1 MIAALTTLMFLTVL
15 WMIGVVGAGIAAESG
30 QRITAA
36 VGGLP
41 RRVSPRQG
49 RRAAA

>member
-15 WMIGVVGAGIAAESG
+15 WMIVVLAVRTAAENG
-30 QRITAA
+30 ERITAA
-36 VGGLP
+36 VGGLAP
-41 RRVSPRQG
+41 RVEQQG

>member
-1 MIAALTTLMFLTVL
+1 MIAALTTLMFLSVL
-15 WMIGVVGAGIAAESG
+15 WIIAGVLLRMFAESG
-30 QRITAA
+30 ERITAA

-41 RRVSPRQG
+41 PRVGRQG

>member
-1 MIAALTTLMFLTVL
+1 MIAALTTLMFLMVL
-15 WMIGVVGAGIAAESG
+15 WMIGVVGVRIAAESG

-41 RRVSPRQG
+41 RRVSRQG
-49 RRAAA
+49 RRAVA